1 MYGTVAKLKVKSGGL
16 DELKNW
22 SPDPDGRDR
31 GAVAIY
37 AFQMD
42 DEPSEVYT
50 VAIFESKEAY
60 FANAGS
66 PEQDARYRQMLKS
79 LEGEPEWHDGEVV
92 YHQEY

>member
-1 MYGTVAKLKVKSGGL
+1 MYGTVAKLRVKEGGL
-16 DELKNW
+16 DELRNW
-22 SPDPDGRDR
+22 SPDADGRGR

-42 DEPSEVYT
+42 DDPNEVYT
-50 VAIFESKEAY
+50 VAIFEDREAY

-66 PEQDARYRQMLKS
+66 PEQDARYRRMLKS

-92 YHQEY
+92 YHQKY

>member
-1 MYGTVAKLKVKSGGL
+1 MYGTVAKLRVKPGGL

-22 SPDPDGRDR
+22 SPDPDGQAR

-42 DEPSEVYT
+42 DDPDQVYT
-50 VAIFESKEAY
+50 VAVFESREAY
-60 FANAGS
+60 VANAES
-66 PEQDARYRQMLKS
+66 PEQDKRYRQMLKS

-92 YHQEY
+92 FHQEY